1 MDRLD
6 FLNKELG
13 TNYTSLDKINW
24 TKISKHKK
32 LSENFIREILILKII
47 M

>member
-13 TNYTSLDKINW
+13 TNYTSLDKIGWIN
-24 TKISKHKK
+24 ISTYQK
-32 LSENFIREILILKII
+32 LS
-47 M
+47 